1 MPLVQSRQAGTV
13 CVSAHR
19 MCYRNKRG
27 RDVESNDRNGG
38 NSLPSVVQETIKV
51 CPVSST
57 CALQAGAAQ
66 PPRTASVCSPTP
78 YLLIQP
84 LQRQTGVFVL
94 KLRLPEGTEGRAEV
108 TSAEQRWERGRE
120 VSELPSSHRKHGIE
134 ENELQGAGEVL
145 FFLVFLYIP
154 ESVAATAHSSTSP
167 SEKH

>member
-1 MPLVQSRQAGTV
+1 MLKAMIGMGGTRCLQWSRGQSR
-13 CVSAHR
+13 CVLCLPPVLCRLGQLSPPEQPLSA
-19 MCYRNKRG
+19 
-27 RDVESNDRNGG
+27 
-38 NSLPSVVQETIKV
+38 LPPCLS
-51 CPVSST
+51 
-57 CALQAGAAQ
+57 
-66 PPRTASVCSPTP
+66 CSPSP

-108 TSAEQRWERGRE
+108 TSVEQRWERGRE